1 MKNKGLKRKSDPNKD
16 ENVTEYKRAR
26 KHHITKNQ
34 DYLSSLGFGNNS
46 VVTPCTF
53 SLLCIFDE
61 SFIYSIS

>member
-34 DYLSSLGFGNNS
+34 DYLSSLGFGNK
-46 VVTPCTF
+46 
-53 SLLCIFDE
+53 
-61 SFIYSIS
+61 